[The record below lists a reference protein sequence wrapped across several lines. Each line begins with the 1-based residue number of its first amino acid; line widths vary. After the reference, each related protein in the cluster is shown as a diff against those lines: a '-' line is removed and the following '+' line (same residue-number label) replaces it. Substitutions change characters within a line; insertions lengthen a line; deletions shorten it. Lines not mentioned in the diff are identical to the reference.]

1 MTYDCFHYCDTERD
15 GCVSVRVLLQRQT
28 MEQPGFTLLLT
39 FLFSFCFALYTT
51 LVIYVFACI
60 VAQASQLQIT
70 L

>member
-1 MTYDCFHYCDTERD
+1 
-15 GCVSVRVLLQRQT
+15 